1 MSDSKNGKN
10 GSEKEIDRL
19 LSIVQA
25 LARVD
30 TKVSVL
36 DEQLKS
42 DITELKE
49 EIKVCSERLACIETS
64 GARPL
69 QIRIEDL
76 SKKLDDACNRL
87 IALENLRA
95 EIIKST
101 GDNALAIVKLQ
112 SQYDKTKWIW
122 AAIAGIGTPAITTLI
137 VLLVEYFS
145 HLI

>member
-42 DITELKE
+42 DIAELKQ
-49 EIKVCSERLACIETS
+49 EITACSERLACVETS
-64 GARPL
+64 GTKPMQVRL
-69 QIRIEDL
+69 ENL

-87 IALENLRA
+87 ISLENLRV
-95 EIIKST
+95 EITKAI

-122 AAIAGIGTPAITTLI
+122 AAIAGIGTPAITALI